1 MACCIIQAEAL
12 ISGAPPRVRRGG
24 TVLAQPRRAA
34 PEALSPGRTESGGI
48 TVALLERS
56 EWYDI
61 ARSTTWTPSFVTEAE
76 LFPDV
81 MTGAKGV
88 PVEKWEIYDEPYKVS
103 YQEYVRIQREKDA
116 GAYSVKAALERNR
129 LFQNADPGWLS
140 ILKAHYGA
148 IALGEYGAMSAEARM
163 VRFGRAPGMR
173 NMATFGML
181 DENRHAQLQ
190 LFFPHEH
197 CPKDRQ
203 FDWAH
208 KAYHSNEW
216 GAIAARHTFDDLFM
230 ARSATDIAVMLTFAF
245 ETGFTNM
252 QFLGL
257 AADAAEAGDFTF
269 SSLISSIQTDES
281 RHAQIGGPALEV
293 LIGNGRKKEA
303 QKLVDMAIARAWR
316 IFGVLTGPAM
326 DYYTPLTHRK
336 QSFKEFMQEW
346 IVGQFERSLIDL
358 GLDLPWYWN
367 QMINEFD
374 YQHHAYHMG
383 VWFWRPTVWWN
394 PAAGMTPDC
403 RDWLEEKYPGWN
415 DTFGK
420 CWDVI
425 IDNLLAGRPELT
437 APETLPVVCNMSQ
450 LPICNVPGNGWAVKD
465 HPLDYD
471 GRTYHF
477 NSEIDRWIFQQDPV
491 RYRDHMTL
499 VDRFLAGKIQPPN
512 LMGALQYMNLAP
524 GEMGQDAH
532 NYAWVEPYRNHP
544 YTKKKA
550 A

>member
-1 MACCIIQAEAL
+1 M
-12 ISGAPPRVRRGG
+12 
-24 TVLAQPRRAA
+24 
-34 PEALSPGRTESGGI
+34 
-48 TVALLERS
+48 ALLDRA

-61 ARSTTWTPSFVTEAE
+61 ARATNWTPSYVSDAE

-81 MTGAKGV
+81 MTGAQGL
-88 PVEKWEIYDEPYKVS
+88 PAEKWESYDEPYKTS
-103 YQEYVRIQREKDA
+103 YPEYVRIQREKDA

-129 LFQNADPGWLS
+129 MYETADPGWLS

-148 IALGEYGAMSAEARM
+148 IALGEYAAMSAEARM
-163 VRFGRAPGMR
+163 ARFGRAPGMR

-181 DENRHAQLQ
+181 DENRHGQIQLY
-190 LFFPHEH
+190 FPHEH

-208 KAYHSNEW
+208 KAYHTNEW

-257 AADAAEAGDFTF
+257 AADAAETGDYTF
-269 SSLISSIQTDES
+269 ASLISSIQTDES
-281 RHAQIGGPALEV
+281 RHAQIGGPALQI
-293 LIGNGRKKEA
+293 LIANGRKAEA
-303 QKLVDMAIARAWR
+303 QKLVDVAIARAWR
-316 IFGVLTGPAM
+316 LFALLTGLSM
-326 DYYTPLTHRK
+326 DYYTPLEHRK

-346 IVGQFERSLIDL
+346 IVGQFERSLIDM
-358 GLDLPWYWN
+358 GLDLPWYWDK
-367 QMINEFD
+367 MIAEFD
-374 YQHHAYHMG
+374 YQHHAYHLG

-394 PAAGMTPDC
+394 PAAGMTPEC

-425 IDNLLAGRPELT
+425 IDNLLAGKPEQT
-437 APETLPVVCNMSQ
+437 VPETLPIVCNMSQ
-450 LPICNVPGNGWAVKD
+450 IPICGVPGKGWDVKD
-465 HPLDYD
+465 YPLDYK

-477 NSEIDRWIFQQDPV
+477 NSEIDRWVFQQDPV
-491 RYRDHMTL
+491 RYRDHLTA
-499 VDRFLAGKIQPPN
+499 VDRFLAGHIQPPN
-512 LMGALQYMNLAP
+512 LMGALQYMNLSP
-524 GEMGQDAH
+524 GEIGDDAH
-532 NYAWVEPYRNHP
+532 KYAWVEAYRNAP
-544 YTKKKA
+544 YSKKA